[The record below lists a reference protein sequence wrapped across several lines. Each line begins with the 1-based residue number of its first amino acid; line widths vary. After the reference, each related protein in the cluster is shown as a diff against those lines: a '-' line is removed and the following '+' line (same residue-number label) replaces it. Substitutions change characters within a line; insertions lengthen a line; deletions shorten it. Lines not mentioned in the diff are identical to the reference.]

1 MRTTLDIDTAVLV
14 AAKELAQRENKTA
27 GQVVSEL
34 LRQALRAR
42 ANPSRTKQSIDNAH
56 YGFVPFPSRGGI
68 VTNQVINALREES
81 GD

>member
-1 MRTTLDIDTAVLV
+1 MRTTLNIDPVVLV

-34 LRQALRAR
+34 LRQALNIRSNPVRAEKS
-42 ANPSRTKQSIDNAH
+42 ADKEY
-56 YGFVPFPSRGGI
+56 YGFAPFPPRGGV
-68 VTNQVINALREES
+68 VTNQVINDLREET